1 VRDAVQAA
9 TPAASASQITLAC
22 ETPERLLV
30 MLDHDRIRQ
39 AIDNLVSNAIK
50 YTPPQGQVDVR
61 LRVDGRRID
70 LSVADTGIGIEA
82 ADRDRLFT
90 RFFRSRHAEEQSI
103 QGVGLGLSITKS
115 IVESHGGRVEVDSE
129 VGRGSTF
136 RVRVPVDPA
145 EPL

>member
-1 VRDAVQAA
+1 
-9 TPAASASQITLAC
+9 
-22 ETPERLLV
+22 
-30 MLDHDRIRQ
+30 MLDQDRIRQ
-39 AIDNLVSNAIK
+39 AIDNLVSNAVK

-70 LSVADTGIGIEA
+70 LSVADTGIGIDA

-115 IVESHGGRVEVDSE
+115 IVESHGGRIEVDSE

-145 EPL
+145 DGL